1 MKAKTLLTALLA
13 GQIAWAL
20 PENGQVIQ
28 GNVQIGNPQGNILQ
42 ILQSSPSGIINW
54 GSFNIDR
61 NQLVQ
66 FLQPGASSALL
77 NRVIGQDP
85 SQILGQI
92 QANGRIFLVNPNGI
106 LFGPG
111 SSVNAGS
118 FLATTLSMSDEDF
131 LAGRYHLKSDPSSP
145 LRGVTNQGEI
155 KVTEGG
161 FIALVS
167 PLVHNQGLLVAQQGQ
182 IVLGA
187 TTQATLTVDARGLLQ
202 VSIPN
207 GFQSHDQAPGAAGTV
222 LLTPGQMSETLA
234 ALVSTPANRGE
245 RIVETTQGI
254 QLVGGEGLLVNEGS
268 LRVDAPQGTAGS
280 IRLDSS
286 QATVNTPGSLLSASS
301 QFGNGGE
308 ILVLSA
314 GTTRQLGDLKAS
326 SAAAGNG
333 GFIEVSGNRLS
344 LSQRPDLSAPQ
355 GKAGTLLLDPTVLHI
370 SNNPST
376 LTLPVD
382 AGDGG
387 ADENVNAA
395 DLDTGGTVMLQAT
408 QDVIVDAGTVVT
420 LNNPTD
426 LQIDAQNRDFLMETG
441 SSFVGNNPGASLTV
455 TAGRHAN
462 LTDVRLNTVSVTA
475 GGNITLNTGGYG
487 AAGSPTQLLL
497 SGGNLTA
504 AAGAQVDLFG
514 STIDFQ
520 ALGTNGITAEA
531 GSRLRANGPATMSL
545 ISSNGEVNLR
555 EATLEA
561 PQSGSNIT
569 VSANQQLTM
578 GSSLA
583 PTTNLHSDT
592 FVQFND
598 STIGVTG
605 PLTTLNV
612 TANQGIPFF
621 SGATTN
627 ILGSAANVT
636 LTSQGDAGIFDNH
649 HLNLNNAAA
658 NLTIESPAGFF
669 LSPGASILGQG
680 ALNVTIHSNG
690 PGANFLMG
698 NNALISAPGASRLEV
713 NATNLASFRDG
724 RIDLPNAASNVS
736 LSSGDLLA
744 VGSVQAPRTNLH
756 SNTFVQFNNSTIGVA
771 GQATT
776 LNVTANQGI
785 PFVGDGATTI
795 LGNTANVTF
804 TSQGDAGMF
813 DNHRLS
819 LNNSQANVTI
829 TAPNGFFMNP
839 GASIVGQGALN
850 LTISS
855 PNGSILMYPNT
866 LISAPGPSR
875 IGMTANN
882 AVSFFGGS
890 IQLPHAA
897 SNISLQA
904 LNGVTRVNQITTGG
918 SLNLQS
924 SVGNV
929 RILDHIEGN
938 DVKIQAAGN
947 LVADGP
953 QVTPYIIA
961 HNSLDLTASSISG
974 PLNLP
979 EVGLVSA
986 FPLATD
992 GSAVVRIQVTGTN
1005 QSSLGNRA
1013 ANLYYYFPSSQDT
1026 QVTANNG
1033 DVLLYRQPGPPT
1045 ANSNAGTVTT
1055 RDDLTPAQ
1063 SAEITQQSAIVQIQL
1078 SNLYSLNDLPSSSS
1092 VLMLSYDNTG
1102 LTHFSPVPLSSPLVE
1117 LVVLSPEAA
1126 AKHQSVSENQANS
1139 MILAGNDEDE
1149 ELRYWRRLIEGFI
1162 IWED

>member
-514 STIDFQ
+514 
-520 ALGTNGITAEA
+520 
-531 GSRLRANGPATMSL
+531 
-545 ISSNGEVNLR
+545 
-555 EATLEA
+555 
-561 PQSGSNIT
+561 
-569 VSANQQLTM
+569 
-578 GSSLA
+578 
-583 PTTNLHSDT
+583 
-592 FVQFND
+592 